1 MCDGQRGREYRV
13 GMRSECSRKEGLI
26 EGAYISDDCKN
37 MVVLANLKIFIN
49 FLGKCLDADRLKFW
63 VMHKA

>member
-1 MCDGQRGREYRV
+1 
-13 GMRSECSRKEGLI
+13 MRSECSRKEGLI

-37 MVVLANLKIFIN
+37 MVVLADLKIFIN

-63 VMHKA
+63 VMHKAR